1 MMKKIRF
8 MLEYHC
14 SPIWV
19 LDGDSLIGVGLPKD
33 MLDNEDLSE
42 LLESISSEYDD
53 LFINNS
59 VEFSY
64 KGFSCIDDEKKFD
77 EKIGRAVALLKKAA
91 VNKYIIEIDD
101 STYQ

>member
-42 LLESISSEYDD
+42 LLETISREYDD

-77 EKIGRAVALLKKAA
+77 EKVERAVALLKKAA
-91 VNKYIIEIDD
+91 ANKYIIEIDD